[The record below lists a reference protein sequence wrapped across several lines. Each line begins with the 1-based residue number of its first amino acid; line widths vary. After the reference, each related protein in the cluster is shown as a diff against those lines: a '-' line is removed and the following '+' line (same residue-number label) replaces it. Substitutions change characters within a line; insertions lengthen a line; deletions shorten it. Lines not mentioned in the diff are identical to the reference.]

1 MPRITLFALSIFLCC
16 CCSAQNFFYSAPINV
31 DPNIQT
37 YIIGKV
43 KDNIIVWRHSSLI
56 RHKKNLSTFF
66 IYDESMKLLNK
77 TSYDFIRPHETL
89 STNLINEGSS
99 FAFVVQYFEN
109 GFNVCK
115 LISFDANG
123 NLLNNQL
130 LERSYSENEND
141 EYVIKRSQGKETFA
155 LLKIV
160 PSNIKG
166 TIALQYH
173 FVKNNMIVHSDK
185 IVLPFDTL
193 TSGLGQT
200 FLDNDNLLIPIQDS
214 VENGSRLSLFKI
226 NLNNNSSIN
235 VLRDLNN
242 GELILNGFAI
252 NENDKRYI
260 ITSEWRNKETDIN
273 STNRVFVWQL
283 NKDLSDA
290 SMDTVLTS
298 VDSINSCLSNIHYY
312 ALNNIVNGNFSNIII
327 KAVTINVGSN
337 GNSFSTSPIYDYSS
351 PSSGG
356 FYEGR
361 VLSTSPQKDLNGN
374 GYYAQSNVAHG
385 ETWGGSN
392 GSSPSLYKAYLNTQP
407 DKLFS
412 QVATLAV
419 LNMDAQNHL
428 QWSHCFNASEE
439 KFQLIVDHSMF
450 INIQDTLKIIYPMI
464 SEKGAQ
470 SLSSIVINA
479 DGSYLIKPILSTD
492 SKYRYLFDQSE
503 QLDSNSILIPS
514 VIKDKLA
521 FAKLVF

>member
-1 MPRITLFALSIFLCC
+1 MPRITLFAISFFLCC
-16 CCSAQNFFYSAPINV
+16 CCSAQNFFYSAPITV

-37 YIIGKV
+37 DIIGKV

-66 IYDESMKLLNK
+66 IYDGSMKLLNK
-77 TSYDFIRPHETL
+77 ASYDFIRPHETL
-89 STNLINEGSS
+89 STDLINEGSS
-99 FAFVVQYFEN
+99 FAIVVQYFEN

-130 LERSYSENEND
+130 LERSHSENDND
-141 EYVIKRSQGKETFA
+141 KYVIIRSQGEENFA

-160 PSNIKG
+160 SSNIKG
-166 TIALQYH
+166 AIALQYH

-193 TSGLGQT
+193 TSGLGHA
-200 FLDNDNLLIPIQDS
+200 FLDNENLLIPIQDS
-214 VENGSRLSLFKI
+214 VENGSRLALYKV

-235 VLRDLNN
+235 VLRRLSNA
-242 GELILNGFAI
+242 ELILNGFAI

-260 ITSEWRNKETDIN
+260 VTSEWRNKETGIN

-283 NKDLSDA
+283 NKDLTDA

-298 VDSINSCLSNIHYY
+298 IDSINSCLSNIHYY
-312 ALNNIVNGNFSNIII
+312 ALNNIINGSFSNIII
-327 KAVTINVGSN
+327 KARDVDVGSN
-337 GNSFSTSPIYDYSS
+337 GNSFSTPPVYDYSS
-351 PSSGG
+351 PPSGG

-361 VLSTSPQKDLNGN
+361 VLSTTGIPELNGN
-374 GYYAQSNVAHG
+374 GNYALSNVAHG
-385 ETWGGSN
+385 ETWGGSKA
-392 GSSPSLYKAYLNTQP
+392 SSPSYKAYSNTQP

-428 QWSHCFNASEE
+428 QWSHCFNTSEE

-470 SLSSIVINA
+470 SLSSIVTNA

-503 QLDSNSILIPS
+503 QLDANSILIPS

-521 FAKLVF
+521 FAKLVFY